1 MKRLLILL
9 LLLYGMTLQAQSLR
23 VLESNL
29 YYDSRQHQLVTG
41 IVICELTPDTYCH
54 CRPEGDSA
62 VIDILLYDPAT
73 GEWIPFLTVYTVHR
87 DGSDIIIDD
96 TVWEY
101 GNSLNDTAWIYD
113 PGSYRSMRIPLNSRQ
128 MLAAVTAGYRPVL
141 LEYDP
146 TATPQ
151 KRTLIDIEISEAE
164 FSDALMRADQENWI
178 RSDRPLDADDTAA
191 VIAWLQK
198 CNYYSPDILNI
209 VLEECGG
216 VFYEGLETIEIA
228 VGDYCVTRLKH
239 DTVDMKDCSMSVSTA
254 GNLFGGINM
263 EWGAGDADLP
273 AYVYVYPMLPDFEH
287 VGQPYIY
294 QTTPAWEPSG
304 RPHRD
309 FWGPHGWFYVEGY
322 DRNQDKYVYH
332 RLHIQ

>member
-54 CRPEGDSA
+54 CRPEDDSA
-62 VIDILLYDPAT
+62 VIDILLYDPKT
-73 GEWIPFLTVYTVHR
+73 GEQIPFLTVYTVHR
-87 DGSDIIIDD
+87 EDNNIVIDD
-96 TVWEY
+96 TVWRY
-101 GNSLNDTAWIYD
+101 C
-113 PGSYRSMRIPLNSRQ
+113 PGDYRSLRIPNRAQ
-128 MLAAVTAGYRPVL
+128 MLAAVMVGYRPVL
-141 LEYDP
+141 LEYNP
-146 TATPQ
+146 NATPSP
-151 KRTLIDIEISEAE
+151 RSLMDIEISEAE
-164 FSDALMRADQENWI
+164 FFAELERAGQENMIRAD
-178 RSDRPLDADDTAA
+178 RDLDAGDTAA
-191 VIAWLQK
+191 VMAWWRK
-198 CNYYSPDILNI
+198 HDNSPDILSI
-209 VLEECGG
+209 ALEDCEGM
-216 VFYEGLETIEIA
+216 FYEGLETLEIV

-239 DTVDMKDCSMSVSTA
+239 DTVDMAACSMSLSAA
-254 GNLFGGINM
+254 GHLFGGINM
-263 EWGAGDADLP
+263 EWGAGDAGLP
-273 AYVYVYPMLPDFEH
+273 SYIYIYPLLPDYEH

-322 DRNQDKYVYH
+322 DRKQDKYVYH